1 METKIHIG
9 SLIEEKLQEKRLTKQ
24 ELSELTGIKAVTIR
38 YLTRRDSLDVVTLQR
53 IGNGLK
59 YNFFKHYPVSEE
71 LGVGSS
77 ELGVMGSE
85 KEEKDPSATLRMTT
99 LDEEKKKLFQK
110 VTELEK
116 QLEGCKRDLLF
127 QKQENGYLK
136 KINELL
142 EKRK

>member
-9 SLIEEKLQEKRLTKQ
+9 NLIEEKLQEKRLTKQ
-24 ELSELTGIKAVTIR
+24 ELSDLTGIKAVTIR

-59 YNFFKHYPVSEE
+59 YNFFKHYPVEE
-71 LGVGSS
+71 VVEGNG
-77 ELGVMGSE
+77 EAE
-85 KEEKDPSATLRMTT
+85 KRGDPSATLRMTIQE
-99 LDEEKKKLFQK
+99 EEKKKLFEK

-116 QLEGCKRDLLF
+116 QLEGCRRDLLF
-127 QKQENGYLK
+127 QKQENVYLK

-142 EKRK
+142 EKKK

>member
-59 YNFFKHYPVSEE
+59 YNFFKHYPIEE
-71 LGVGSS
+71 VVEGNGEAEKRGS
-77 ELGVMGSE
+77 G
-85 KEEKDPSATLRMTT
+85 EKDPSATLRMTT
-99 LDEEKKKLFQK
+99 LEEEKKKLQEK
-110 VTELEK
+110 ITELEK

-136 KINELL
+136 EINELL
-142 EKRK
+142 KNRK

>member
-9 SLIEEKLQEKRLTKQ
+9 NLIEEKLQEKRLTKQ

-71 LGVGSS
+71 LGV
-77 ELGVMGSE
+77 MGSE
-85 KEEKDPSATLRMTT
+85 KEEKDPSTTLRMNKAKQRAIFWFDTA
-99 LDEEKKKLFQK
+99 QK
-110 VTELEK
+110 
-116 QLEGCKRDLLF
+116 
-127 QKQENGYLK
+127 
-136 KINELL
+136 
-142 EKRK
+142 